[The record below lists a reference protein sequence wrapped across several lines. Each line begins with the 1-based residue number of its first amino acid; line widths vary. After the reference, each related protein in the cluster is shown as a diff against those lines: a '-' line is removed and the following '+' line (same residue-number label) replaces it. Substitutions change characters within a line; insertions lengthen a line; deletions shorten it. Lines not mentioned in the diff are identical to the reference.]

1 MEEIVGKGVSFL
13 TEELTY
19 SGNIERWASLIAEF
33 LLRFEELGWITI
45 NRELIKNRILRP
57 E

>member
-1 MEEIVGKGVSFL
+1 L